1 MRARFNFFC
10 ALLAS
15 VVFLAPAWQSFAT
28 LANAWHIPDNSG
40 DLNGIHMRDP
50 EFEMGNTTSVTIYS
64 GVQKFG
70 NSFGT
75 ANQTGGTIYYKGQS
89 QNVWQ
94 SAALQFYLNG
104 SGSTANNQYWRASF
118 TPSVAGIGVDE
129 VIQYYLYLTFD
140 SGAEN
145 TYIYAPSGYGDHDSG
160 NPSAQT
166 TNQQSTAATSPFTIR
181 NRAAFLFHADN
192 RVINGTSVQF
202 WTKSGYLSKDG
213 SLNYLTNGAIY
224 YTTNG
229 ATPTGSLGA
238 PGPSTQVILINQPD
252 HEENDPSPAGNALW
266 WVGTASNLPTF
277 TTINYKIGFWNS
289 SNNEEKFADYH
300 APSDTS
306 FGHVFSFSIGT
317 AGSPSLTV
325 NGTEANY
332 TTSHL
337 FIDEINGDS
346 IPLNLSF
353 SPNDPSLDPATVQIF
368 TNLNRRDLAALPY
381 TDANGLATE
390 EGISP
395 PSGDVVGTNDSHY
408 YKAYAM
414 TANGSNTVFSLTLN
428 AQKTGAYR
436 LTARYKQASQTV
448 PNPNPWI
455 YYSSG
460 GRRDHAIVVSPM
472 NARDINLYEINT
484 LNVNASGDQPT
495 QRGTFP
501 DLHDS
506 NKRVNLDYIKN
517 LGCNYLWFQPIH
529 PNGIDGRQVDP
540 NTGFIYTVGS
550 PYAVK
555 NFFEVMPMMA
565 RNFTPTSTD
574 PNSND
579 RSGNDTAAGRAQA
592 RIDFHDF
599 VVAADAASV
608 GVMLDAPFNHT
619 SYDAELGPVSTP
631 NGIPTLN
638 NLIKPGSN
646 PGDQIRNDEARFYSH
661 GDLFNISNNNY
672 CQRAASASDIAPA
685 PDRDDFGKFGDTF
698 DVFFGIYA
706 ALVCHNDA
714 DDNNYLNEGDW
725 FNYSEPNW
733 IGTDF
738 TVNNVHSNITRDVW
752 KYFAQYIPYWL
763 SQTGHVDGN
772 GNLVGNSANADP
784 LQRRAEDSRGI
795 DALRADF
802 GQGLPPQCW
811 EYIINVARSYKWN
824 FVFMTESLDGG
835 NVTYRSN
842 RHFDILNEN
851 IVFSMQSASQT
862 SDYRNIFD
870 QRRNAYGQSLVLLNN
885 MSHDEQAYSD
895 PFQAVIR
902 YGVGSTIDGA
912 PMIFYGQEN
921 GISQTFGFHHY
932 ETNFGKQIAHF
943 KVFNDL
949 GPILGSQTFGL
960 QQLYPVYAAIGQ
972 ARQFSRGLR
981 SSNRYYLDQV
991 GGSGPQP
998 SIFSVAK
1005 YETPNGS
1012 PASTDVVFAF
1022 VNLDRSNDQ
1031 QGNFNVNITQN
1042 GSNLFGIKGGRTYD
1056 VRNIAAYTAADPNRR
1071 NYFLNRQ
1078 SGSNLLTN
1086 GFFVGLKKVPT
1097 TDAAWSTAPYE
1108 AQYLKLYDVTAPSTT
1123 PGTAAPP
1130 DAYLYGLG
1138 SNVMVTWAAAQPD
1151 SEGITPC
1158 YKVSVTINGNTTSFI
1173 TCSTSANLSGAIG
1186 QTLTVVIQTVNP
1198 NDNTVMGP
1206 SSSPVNI
1213 KLLDPNADDDGDG
1226 MTNSAEDAAGTNPL
1240 DPHSL
1245 FHVTGITTSSITWSS
1260 VPGKTYH
1267 VYTSTT
1273 PGGTYTPVGADIVA
1287 NAATASEAISV
1298 TTPAFYKVQL
1308 VTP

>member
-1 MRARFNFFC
+1 LIR
-10 ALLAS
+10 LLPILLVLGSAG
-15 VVFLAPAWQSFAT
+15 QSWAT
-28 LANAWHIPDNSG
+28 LANAWHIPDNST
-40 DLNGIHMRDP
+40 DVAPNHMRNP
-50 EFEMGNTTSVTIYS
+50 EFEAGNTTAITVYS
-64 GVQKFG
+64 GVQKFN

-75 ANQTGGTIYYKGQS
+75 ANQTGGTLYYKGQT
-89 QNVWQ
+89 QNTWQ
-94 SAALQFYLNG
+94 SVPLGFYQNG
-104 SGSTANNQYWRASF
+104 SGSLANNQYWSASF
-118 TPSVAGIGVDE
+118 TPSTAGIGVDE

-145 TYIYAPSGYGDHDSG
+145 TYIYAPTGLGDHGG
-160 NPSAQT
+160 NV
-166 TNQQSTAATSPFTIR
+166 TNQQSTAAGSPFTIR

-202 WTKSGYLSKDG
+202 WTKSGYVSKDG
-213 SLNYLTNGAIY
+213 ALNYLTNGAIY

-229 ATPTGSLGA
+229 ATPIGSLGV
-238 PGPSTQVILINQPD
+238 PGASTSVVLINQPD
-252 HEENDPSPAGNALW
+252 HEENDSSPAGNALW
-266 WVGTASNLPTF
+266 WVGTVSNLPTF

-289 SNNEEKFADYH
+289 SNNEEKFADYN
-300 APSDTS
+300 APSDT
-306 FGHVFSFSIGT
+306 FTGHVFSFSIGT

-332 TTSHL
+332 TTTHL
-337 FIDEINGDS
+337 FVDEINGDS
-346 IPLNLSF
+346 IPLTISF
-353 SPNDPSLDPATVQIF
+353 TPNDPNLDPSTVQVF
-368 TNLNRRDLAALPY
+368 TNLNRRDLATLAY

-408 YKAYAM
+408 YKAYA
-414 TANGSNTVFSLTLN
+414 TAPNGSNTVFTLTLN

-436 LTARYKQASQTV
+436 LTARYKQQSQTV

-455 YYSSG
+455 YYSSS
-460 GRRDHAIVVSPM
+460 GRRDHAIVVSPT
-472 NARDINLYEINT
+472 NSRDINLYEINT
-484 LNVNASGDQPT
+484 LNVNASGDQPN

-506 NKRVNLDYIKN
+506 SKRVNLDYIKN

-540 NTGFIYTVGS
+540 NTGFIFTVGS

-565 RNFTPTSTD
+565 RNFNPTSTD

-579 RSGNDTAAGRAQA
+579 RSGNDTPAGRAQA

-599 VVAADAASV
+599 VVAADTASV

-619 SYDAELGPVSTP
+619 AYDAELGPVSTP

-646 PGDQIRNDEARFYSH
+646 PGDQIRNDEARFYSY
-661 GDLFNISNNNY
+661 GDIFNVSNNNY
-672 CQRAASASDIAPA
+672 CTRATDANHIAPA
-685 PDRDDFGKFGDTF
+685 PDRNDFGKFGDTL
-698 DVFFGIYA
+698 DVFFGNYA

-714 DDNNYLNEGDW
+714 DDGNYLNEGDW
-725 FNYSEPNW
+725 FNYSDSNW

-738 TVNNVHSNITRDVW
+738 TAGNINNNITRNVW
-752 KYFAQYIPYWL
+752 KYFAQYVPYWL

-772 GNLVGNSANADP
+772 GNLVGNSTNADP
-784 LQRRAEDSRGI
+784 LQRRTEDSRGI

-835 NVTYRSN
+835 AVTYRSN

-851 IVFSMQSASQT
+851 IVFAMQSAATT

-870 QRRNAYGQSLVLLNN
+870 QRRNAYGQGLVLLNN
-885 MSHDEQAYSD
+885 TSHDEQGYAD
-895 PFQAVIR
+895 PYQALIR
-902 YGVGSTIDGA
+902 YGVGNTIDGA

-921 GISQTFGFHHY
+921 GTTQTFGFHHY
-932 ETNFGKQIAHF
+932 ELNFGKNIPHF

-949 GPILGSQTFGL
+949 GPILGNPGSGVQF
-960 QQLYPVYAAIGQ
+960 LYPVYAAMGQ
-972 ARQFSRGLR
+972 ARQFSLALR
-981 SSNRYYLDQV
+981 SSNRYYLNQI
-991 GGSGPQP
+991 GGSIQP
-998 SIFSVAK
+998 SIFSVGK
-1005 YETPNGS
+1005 YQTANGS
-1012 PASTDVVFAF
+1012 PATTDVVFAF
-1022 VNLDRSNDQ
+1022 MNLDRNNDQ
-1031 QGNFNVNITQN
+1031 QGNFDVNVTQG
-1042 GSNLFGIKGGRTYD
+1042 GSNLFGIKSGRTYD
-1056 VRNIAAYTAADPNRR
+1056 ARNIAAYTGADPNRR

-1078 SGSNLLTN
+1078 SGANLLAN
-1086 GFFVGLKKVPT
+1086 GLFVGLKKVPT
-1097 TDAAWSTAPYE
+1097 SDAGWTTAPFE
-1108 AQYLKLYDVTAPSTT
+1108 AQYLKLYDVTAPSTSSG
-1123 PGTAAPP
+1123 PAAPP
-1130 DAYLYGLG
+1130 NAYLYGLG
-1138 SNVMVTWAAAQPD
+1138 TSVNVSWAAAAPD
-1151 SEGITPC
+1151 SEGVTPC
-1158 YKVSVTINGNTTSFI
+1158 YKVSVTINGNATSFV
-1173 TCSTSANLSGAIG
+1173 TCSNSATLFGAIG
-1186 QTLTVVIQTVNP
+1186 QTLTVVVQTVNP
-1198 NDNTVMGP
+1198 SDNTVTGP

-1213 KLLDPNADDDGDG
+1213 KLIDPNGDDDGDG
-1226 MTNSAEDAAGTNPL
+1226 VTNAAEDTAGTNPF
-1240 DPHSL
+1240 DP
-1245 FHVTGITTSSITWSS
+1245 TSVFRIVAMTPTSVSWSS

-1267 VYTSTT
+1267 VDMATAA
-1273 PGGTYTPVGADIVA
+1273 GGPYSPIGVDIVA
-1287 NAATASEAISV
+1287 SGSTSMETVSGSA
-1298 TTPAFYKVQL
+1298 PAFYKVRV